1 MKQPQWNDHSSRIA
15 MWCASA
21 ALAVT
26 TNLDASVAVQ
36 WSSSSGGNDHW
47 YMCFRF
53 AGPTDWT
60 VAQAIAESW
69 GGHLATI
76 ASAQEN
82 QFVYDL
88 SLTQGGWD
96 PSHPSGPYLGARKNA
111 SNQFEWVTGEAFTYS
126 NWLPGEPSS
135 GLWEP
140 YLHFLGGGPG
150 TTTPNPYWNDTDG
163 TNSTAMFEFNA
174 APIPSPG
181 VIVLAGLAGAISKR
195 HRR

>member
-1 MKQPQWNDHSSRIA
+1 MSLLNREGKSIRLMLSGCAAA
-15 MWCASA
+15 M
-21 ALAVT
+21 LVT
-26 TNLDASVAVQ
+26 VNLNASVAVQ
-36 WSSSSGGNDHW
+36 WSSAAGGNDHW

-76 ASAQEN
+76 TSAEEN
-82 QFVYDL
+82 QFVFDL
-88 SLTQGGWD
+88 SLAQGGWD
-96 PSHPSGPYLGARKNA
+96 PSHPGGPYLGARKNT
-111 SNQFEWVTGEAFTYS
+111 SNQFEWVTGETFTYA

-150 TTTPNPYWNDTDG
+150 TTSPNPFWNDTDG
-163 TNSTAMFEFNA
+163 TTSTAMFEFNS
-174 APIPSPG
+174 APLPAPG
-181 VIVLAGLAGAISKR
+181 VITLAGLAGILSKR
-195 HRR
+195 RRR